1 MSDVSFSCDSAEDDR
16 AVSTAVVNELMD
28 SSFMAVEVRRERPL
42 FVQVVLLCM
51 KGRGDSC
58 VNKFM

>member
-1 MSDVSFSCDSAEDDR
+1 MSDVSFSCDSAGDDR
-16 AVSTAVVNELMD
+16 AVSTAIVNDLFD
-28 SSFMAVEVRRERPL
+28 SSLAAVVVRRERPQ